1 MWTGQS
7 EIERGRLEKGRAVAR
22 DLGKRF
28 PGAPGP
34 ALLTCLAEARASSLS
49 RTQTACAKASAAA
62 PELIEAHY
70 WLGLVSLQQNRW
82 PEARAELGK
91 ACELDE
97 VGDTWWRVAS
107 WYQQAND
114 SKALAELRERYR
126 ARFGRELRAAR

>member
-1 MWTGQS
+1 VLDGAKPRTKDGWVTGHRS
-7 EIERGRLEKGRAVAR
+7 KAPLRTRRNADGR
-22 DLGKRF
+22 
-28 PGAPGP
+28 
-34 ALLTCLAEARASSLS
+34 
-49 RTQTACAKASAAA
+49 
-62 PELIEAHY
+62 
-70 WLGLVSLQQNRW
+70 LGLVSLQQNRW

-91 ACELDE
+91 ACDLDE